1 MTQRFTAAWP
11 GSGRV
16 TLTLLAAVPAAMA
29 YPWQSVRER
38 WLLGIAAG
46 VVVLLLGRWRGLHF
60 TTVLRRR
67 LAMMRREPQ
76 RAHGPRT
83 AVRTTELLRVTS
95 PAAGQDALPLPLIA
109 KYVDCYG
116 IRADAIR
123 VTSRDTISHNG
134 APKRQTWIGMTV
146 SARENLPAL
155 RARSARIPLQQAAGV
170 AMRRLADELR
180 EEGWTVVAVGP
191 DDVPRLLSPSARE
204 TWRGLWEGDAGYVAA
219 YQVRADA
226 ELPTTLA
233 AIRSHPT
240 RETWTAL
247 EVAGTSER
255 RSLAACCAF
264 RSDGRPANSAPL
276 PGLTPQRGHHRAAL
290 TALDS
295 LSARRL
301 HGHTDVPAGLLERL
315 HWPATAAA
323 ARHAAA
329 ALS

>member
-1 MTQRFTAAWP
+1 MTQRFPAGLS
-11 GSGRV
+11 GSGRF
-16 TLTLLAAVPAAMA
+16 TLALLAVVPAAMA

-38 WLLGIAAG
+38 WLLGIAA
-46 VVVLLLGRWRGLHF
+46 VVIVLLLCRWRGLYF
-60 TTVLRRR
+60 TTIMRRR

-83 AVRTTELLRVTS
+83 EVRTTELLRVTP
-95 PAAGQDALPLPLIA
+95 PATGPDALPLPLIA

-123 VTSRDTISHNG
+123 IISRDSVSADG
-134 APKRQTWIGMTV
+134 APQRETWIGMTV
-146 SARENLPAL
+146 SAAENLAAL
-155 RARSARIPLQQAAGV
+155 RARSGRIPLQETAGV

-180 EEGWTVVAVGP
+180 EIGSAVAAVGP
-191 DDVPRLLSPSARE
+191 DDVPRLFSPTARE

-226 ELPTTLA
+226 ELPDTLA
-233 AIRSHPT
+233 AIRSHQA

-247 EVAGTSER
+247 EFAGSSQR
-255 RSLAACCAF
+255 RTLAACCAF
-264 RSDGRPANSAPL
+264 RTEGRPDRSAAVPS
-276 PGLTPQRGHHRAAL
+276 LTPQRGQHRVAL

-301 HGHTDVPAGLLERL
+301 PGHTDLPAGLLERL
-315 HWPATAAA
+315 RWPTTAT

-329 ALS
+329 ARS